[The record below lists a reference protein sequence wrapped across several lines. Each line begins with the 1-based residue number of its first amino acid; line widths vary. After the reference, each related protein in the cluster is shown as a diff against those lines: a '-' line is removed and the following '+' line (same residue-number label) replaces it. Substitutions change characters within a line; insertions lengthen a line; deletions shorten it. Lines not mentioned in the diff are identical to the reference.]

1 MSSSKYDLAIVG
13 AGPAGAALAIRS
25 ARSGLRVVVI
35 DSAEFPRQKV
45 CGEYLAP
52 AAWTLLE
59 QLGLDELRTLARP
72 LPVLRLAVDDATS
85 VVTSFPDDREAPRAL
100 SRHTLDARLVR
111 AARDAG
117 AEVLCGRRVRR
128 IIVEEGR
135 ARSVECADLSERG
148 AGVRIAAKLIV
159 AADGRRSVVVRDTGR
174 VVRRDLGLIGFKRH
188 VHAYATSQAVAEI
201 AMHALPGGY
210 LGTCPTED
218 GALNFCGVIPRRL
231 FKAEHG
237 DIAAALRKWLTRYPN
252 LQLASESKADGPWL
266 SMPDVATQRARPTT
280 AGVLYVGDAAGTI
293 EPLTGQGMTMALAGA
308 RLASRYIDRFGPDG
322 IKSRVQIEYDAEWNA
337 TFGRA
342 IRTADWFGRLLRRP
356 SVLKAMLIAG
366 RPVAPLTEFM
376 FRAARRRTVTID
388 E

>member
-1 MSSSKYDLAIVG
+1 MSSSTYDLAIVG

-25 ARSGLRVVVI
+25 ARAGLRVVVI

-59 QLGLDELRTLARP
+59 QLGLDELRPLARP
-72 LPVLRLAVDDATS
+72 LPVLRLAADDVTS
-85 VVTSFPDDREAPRAL
+85 VVTSFPDDRDAPRAL
-100 SRHTLDARLVR
+100 GRYTLDERLVR
-111 AARDAG
+111 AARSAG
-117 AEVLCGRRVRR
+117 ADVLCRRRVRR
-128 IIVEEGR
+128 IVVEAGR
-135 ARSVECADLSERG
+135 ATAVDYIDHSEHG
-148 AGVRIAAKLIV
+148 AGERIEAKLIV

-188 VHAYATSQAVAEI
+188 VRPDAASKGVAEI

-252 LQLASESKADGPWL
+252 LRRTSESTADGSWL

-308 RLASRYIDRFGPDG
+308 RLASRYIDRYGPDG
-322 IKSRVQIEYDAEWNA
+322 IEARVQAEYDAEWNA

-342 IRTADWFGRLLRRP
+342 IRTADWFGRVLRRP
-356 SVLKAMLIAG
+356 NLLKAMLVAG
-366 RPVAPLTEFM
+366 RPMSQLTELM
-376 FRAARRRTVTID
+376 FRAARRRTVTIRQ
-388 E
+388 